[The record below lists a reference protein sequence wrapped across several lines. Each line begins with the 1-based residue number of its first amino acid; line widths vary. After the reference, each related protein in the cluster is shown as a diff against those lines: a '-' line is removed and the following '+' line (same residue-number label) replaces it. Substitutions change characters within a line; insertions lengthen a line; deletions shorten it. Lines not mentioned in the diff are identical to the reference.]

1 MNISLFS
8 NGVVRYVLILM
19 KFTSLA
25 CFVVCLMCFTSFA
38 NNTFGQKFLE
48 QSVTLKIKNQ
58 KLTDALQRIS
68 VENKV
73 KFAYSDNALK
83 PSYRVNLN
91 VSDKSIKE
99 VLNKVLTPF
108 NLDYKIIDDVV
119 VISERAE
126 AAAYTGSTLDA
137 AKAVKVQGRVLD
149 DANLPLPGVSVKFKG
164 TNIGTVTDV
173 NGNFVLNLPDAD
185 GILVFSFIGFNSKE
199 VPLNGQ
205 TTAINVQLIPVQNA
219 LNEVIVV
226 GYGTQKRVNVIGSVD
241 QISAKAIEGKPA
253 VNLTQALQGTSPNLI
268 IQQTS
273 NEPGAYQ
280 TINIRGVSTFGNN
293 NPLVVIDGITGG
305 DLNLLNPQDIE
316 SVSVLKDA
324 GSAAIYGSRAA
335 NGVILVTTK
344 KGSKNSAA
352 TLTYNGQ
359 GGVQVPHVG
368 YKPVHAFENA
378 ILRNE
383 AVVNAGLTPIY
394 SPEQIRQFQTQGDK
408 QWFLDAILQN
418 AVQQNH
424 NLSLS
429 GGNNT
434 TSYMVSAGVTDQ
446 RSNLVGPD
454 YGLRRYNYRMNLNT
468 EFGRL
473 KLTSI
478 LAYTRTEIKEHSF
491 NTGTLIVDAG
501 RTPTY
506 YDIKDDQGNYLTN
519 DVLAEFNPLGIL
531 EKGGYRKRDN
541 DNIFGNISAELGI
554 TKDLKVKG
562 VFGGTMLANHMFG
575 RVTQVNYL
583 PKGTYGSDRNTTDDN
598 NKNLFVNS
606 QFLAQY
612 TKIFAKD
619 HNVDVLVGV
628 ANESTTEQGN
638 YLRLKYTDPEL
649 GTPTTGTIVDASS
662 TATNLN
668 TNESSLNSLFGRA
681 SYSYKNK
688 YYGEFD
694 FRVDA
699 SSKFAKDHRNAFF
712 PSVTAGYRVT
722 EEDFMQDYRNNIG
735 DLKLR
740 ASYGILGNQ
749 NVNNYQYL
757 STIGP
762 VRNGNGAINNSVYGF
777 NNVPVGG
784 ANISFANPDIRW
796 ERAATLNLGVD
807 AGFLKNALTVS
818 LDYFNKVTR
827 DILLPPIV
835 PGTFGAGLPY
845 YNAGEVQNRGW
856 EVNINYRLKTGA
868 FNHSFA
874 FNVGDTKNKVLKLE
888 GGDQLNSYDEMQL
901 INKVGLP
908 IGSYVGLVR
917 DGYFQNLDDINNG
930 PKPAGLNVQP
940 GDNRYVDINKDGI
953 IDDNDKFV
961 LGNGFPRLTFGFT
974 YNMNFK
980 QFDFNLFLQGV
991 GKRSMFVRGEQV
1003 EPFHVNYSQVIYQHQ
1018 LDYWT
1023 PQNPDAR
1030 FPRLAASGSQSNE
1043 NNFRRGSDMYLFDGS
1058 YLRVKNVQIGYT
1070 LPSGVAK
1077 TIGMR
1082 KVRAYFTGQ
1091 NVLTFSGMKFLDP
1104 ESTELGGNVTAGGA
1118 NSGRSYP
1125 LPIYY
1130 GFGIDI
1136 TL

>member
-25 CFVVCLMCFTSFA
+25 CFVVCLMCFTAVA
-38 NNTFGQKFLE
+38 NNTYGQKFLE
-48 QSVTLKIKNQ
+48 QQVTLKLKNM
-58 KLTDALQRIS
+58 KLTDALEKIS
-68 VENKV
+68 ADKQV
-73 KFAYSDNALK
+73 KFAYADNLLK
-83 PSYRVNLN
+83 PSFRVDLN
-91 VSDKSIKE
+91 VTNKSIKE
-99 VLNKVLTPF
+99 VLDEVLTPF
-108 NLDYKIIDDVV
+108 SLGYRIIDDVV
-119 VISERAE
+119 VISDRAE
-126 AAAYTGSTLDA
+126 VITFAAVPRDA
-137 AKAVKVQGRVLD
+137 VKAIKVQGKVLD
-149 DANLPLPGVSVKFKG
+149 DTNLPLPGVSVKLKG
-164 TNIGTVTDV
+164 TNLGTVTDV
-173 NGNFVLNLPDAD
+173 NGNFVLDLPNAD
-185 GILVFSFIGFNSKE
+185 GTLVFSFIGFTTKE

-205 TTAINVQLIPVQNA
+205 TTGINVQLVPAQNS
-219 LNEVIVV
+219 LNEVVVV
-226 GYGTQKRVNVIGSVD
+226 GYGTQKRVNVIGAVD
-241 QISAKAIEGKPA
+241 QITSAAIEGKPA
-253 VNLTQALQGTSPNLI
+253 VNLAQALQGTSPNLI

-280 TINIRGVSTFGNN
+280 TINIRGVGTFGNN
-293 NPLVVIDGITGG
+293 NPLTVIDGITGG

-344 KGSKNSAA
+344 KGKKNAGA
-352 TLTYNGQ
+352 VLTYNGQ
-359 GGVQVPHVG
+359 AGLQVPHVG
-368 YKPVHAFENA
+368 YKPVHSFENA
-378 ILRNE
+378 ILRNQ

-394 SPEQIRQFQTQGDK
+394 SPEQIRQFQQQGDQ

-429 GGNNT
+429 GGSANST
-434 TSYMVSAGVTDQ
+434 YLVSAGVLDQ

-454 YGLRRYNYRMNLNT
+454 YGLRRYNYRMNLSS

-506 YDIKDDQGNYLTN
+506 YKIKDDQGNYLTN

-541 DNIFGNISAELGI
+541 DNIFGNLTAELGI
-554 TKDLKVKG
+554 TKDLKLKG
-562 VFGGTMLANHMFG
+562 VFGGTLLSNHMFG
-575 RVTQVNYL
+575 RVIQVNYL
-583 PKGTYGSDRNTTDDN
+583 PKGTYGSDRNTNDEN
-598 NKNLFVNS
+598 NKNLFINS

-612 TKIFAKD
+612 TKTFAKD

-628 ANESTTEQGN
+628 ANESTNNESN
-638 YLRLKYTDPEL
+638 YLRLKFTDPEL
-649 GTPTTGTIVDASS
+649 GTPITGTIIETSS
-662 TATNLN
+662 TGTNN
-668 TNESSLNSLFGRA
+668 NKSESSLNSVFGRA
-681 SYSYKNK
+681 SYSFKNK

-694 FRVDA
+694 FRLDA
-699 SSKFAKDHRNAFF
+699 SSKFAKNYRNAFF
-712 PSVTAGYRVT
+712 PSGTVGYRLT
-722 EEDFMQDYRNNIG
+722 EEDFMQNYRDKFG

-749 NVNNYQYL
+749 NVGDYQFLNTFGVSTDSFYSFNNLAQ
-757 STIGP
+757 STATIG
-762 VRNGNGAINNSVYGF
+762 
-777 NNVPVGG
+777 
-784 ANISFANPDIRW
+784 FANPNIRW
-796 ERAATLNLGVD
+796 ERAATFNVGVD
-807 AGFLKNALTVS
+807 ATFFKNALTVS
-818 LDYFNKVTR
+818 ADYFNKITR
-827 DILLPPIV
+827 DILLPPVV
-835 PGTFGAGLPY
+835 PGTFGAGLPD

-856 EVNINYRLKTGA
+856 ELNINYRLRTGA

-874 FNVGDTKNKVLKLE
+874 FNVADTKNKVLKLE
-888 GGDQLNSYDEMQL
+888 GGDQLKSYDEMQI

-974 YNMNFK
+974 YNVAVK
-980 QFDFNLFLQGV
+980 GFDLNLFLQGV

-1023 PQNPDAR
+1023 PQNPNAR
-1030 FPRLAASGSQSNE
+1030 YPRLAASGSQSNE

-1058 YLRVKNVQIGYT
+1058 YLRVKNIQIGYT
-1070 LPSGVAK
+1070 LPQGISK
-1077 TIGMR
+1077 KIGMK
-1082 KVRAYFTGQ
+1082 KVRTYLTGQ
-1091 NVLTFSGMKFLDP
+1091 NVLTFSGMKFIDP

-1136 TL
+1136 SL

>member
-25 CFVVCLMCFTSFA
+25 CFVVCLMCFTAVA
-38 NNTFGQKFLE
+38 NNTYGQKFLE
-48 QSVTLKIKNQ
+48 QQVTLKLKNM
-58 KLTDALQRIS
+58 KLTDALEKLSADKQ
-68 VENKV
+68 V
-73 KFAYSDNALK
+73 KFAYADNILK
-83 PSYRVNLN
+83 PSFRVDLN
-91 VSDKSIKE
+91 VTNKSIKE
-99 VLNKVLTPF
+99 VLNEVLTPF
-108 NLDYKIIDDVV
+108 NLGYRIIDDVV
-119 VISERAE
+119 VISDRAE
-126 AAAYTGSTLDA
+126 VATYTGLVKEA
-137 AKAVKVQGRVLD
+137 VKAIKVQGKVVD
-149 DANLPLPGVSVKFKG
+149 DTNLPLPGVSVKLKG
-164 TNIGTVTDV
+164 SSLGTVTDV
-173 NGNFVLNLPDAD
+173 NGNFVLDLPNAD
-185 GILVFSFIGFNSKE
+185 GILVFSFIGFTSKE

-205 TTAINVQLIPVQNA
+205 TTGINVQLVPAQNA

-226 GYGTQKRVNVIGSVD
+226 GYGTQKRVNVIGAVD
-241 QISAKAIEGKPA
+241 QITAAAIEGKPA

-293 NPLVVIDGITGG
+293 NPLTVIDGITGG

-316 SVSVLKDA
+316 SVSILKDA

-344 KGSKNSAA
+344 KGKKNAGA
-352 TLTYNGQ
+352 VLTYNGQ
-359 GGVQVPHVG
+359 AGVQVPHVG
-368 YKPVHAFENA
+368 YKPVHSYENA

-394 SPEQIRQFQTQGDK
+394 SPEQIRQFQQQGDN

-429 GGNNT
+429 GGSANST
-434 TSYMVSAGVTDQ
+434 YLVSAGVLDQ
-446 RSNLVGPD
+446 RNNLVGPD
-454 YGLRRYNYRMNLNT
+454 YGLRRYNYRMNLSSD
-468 EFGRL
+468 FGRL

-506 YDIKDDQGNYLTN
+506 YKIKDDQGNYLTN

-531 EKGGYRKRDN
+531 EKGGFRKRDN
-541 DNIFGNISAELGI
+541 DNIFGNLTAELGI
-554 TKDLKVKG
+554 TKDLKLKG
-562 VFGGTMLANHMFG
+562 VFGGTLLSNHMFG
-575 RVTQVNYL
+575 RVIQVNFS
-583 PKGTYGSDRNTTDDN
+583 PKGTYGSDRNTNDEN

-612 TKIFAKD
+612 TKTFAKN

-628 ANESTTEQGN
+628 ANESTNNESN
-638 YLRLKYTDPEL
+638 YLRLKFTDPEL
-649 GTPTTGTIVDASS
+649 GTPITGTIIETSS
-662 TATNLN
+662 TGTNN
-668 TNESSLNSLFGRA
+668 NKSESSLNSVFGRA
-681 SYSYKNK
+681 SYSFKNK

-694 FRVDA
+694 FRLDA
-699 SSKFAKDHRNAFF
+699 SSKFAKNYRNAFF
-712 PSVTAGYRVT
+712 PSGTVGYRIT
-722 EEDFMQDYRNNIG
+722 EEDFMQNYRDKFG

-749 NVNNYQYL
+749 NVGDYQFLNTFGVSTDSFYAFNNLAQ
-757 STIGP
+757 STATIG
-762 VRNGNGAINNSVYGF
+762 
-777 NNVPVGG
+777 
-784 ANISFANPDIRW
+784 FANPNIRW
-796 ERAATLNLGVD
+796 ERAATFNLGVD
-807 AGFLKNALTVS
+807 ATFFHNALTVS
-818 LDYFNKVTR
+818 ADYFNKITR
-827 DILLPPIV
+827 DILLPPVV
-835 PGTFGAGLPY
+835 PGVFGAGLPD

-856 EVNINYRLKTGA
+856 ELNINYRLRTGA

-874 FNVGDTKNKVLKLE
+874 FNIADTKNKVLKLE
-888 GGDQLNSYDEMQL
+888 GGDQLRSYDEMQI

-974 YNMNFK
+974 YNVAVK
-980 QFDFNLFLQGV
+980 GFDLNLFLQGV

-1023 PQNPDAR
+1023 PQNPNAR
-1030 FPRLAASGSQSNE
+1030 YPRLAASGSQSNE

-1070 LPSGVAK
+1070 LPQGISK
-1077 TIGMR
+1077 KIGMK
-1082 KVRAYFTGQ
+1082 KVRTYITGQ
-1091 NVLTFSGMKFLDP
+1091 NVLTFSGMKFIDP
-1104 ESTELGGNVTAGGA
+1104 ESTELRGNVTAGGA

-1136 TL
+1136 SL

>member
-25 CFVVCLMCFTSFA
+25 CFVVCLMCFTAVA
-38 NNTFGQKFLE
+38 NNTYGQKFLE
-48 QSVTLKIKNQ
+48 QQVTLKLKNM
-58 KLTDALQRIS
+58 KLTDALEKLSADKQ
-68 VENKV
+68 V
-73 KFAYSDNALK
+73 KFAYADNLLK
-83 PSYRVNLN
+83 PSFRVDLN
-91 VSDKSIKE
+91 VTNKSIKE
-99 VLNKVLTPF
+99 VLDEVLTPF
-108 NLDYKIIDDVV
+108 SLGYRIIDDVV
-119 VISERAE
+119 VISDRAE
-126 AAAYTGSTLDA
+126 VATYTGLTKEA
-137 AKAVKVQGRVLD
+137 VKAIKVQGKVLD
-149 DANLPLPGVSVKFKG
+149 DTNLPLPGVSVKLKG
-164 TNIGTVTDV
+164 SSLGTVTDV
-173 NGNFVLNLPDAD
+173 NGNFVLDLPNAD
-185 GILVFSFIGFNSKE
+185 GILVFSFIGFTSKE

-205 TTAINVQLIPVQNA
+205 TTGINVQLVPAQNA

-226 GYGTQKRVNVIGSVD
+226 GYGTQKRVNVIGAVD
-241 QISAKAIEGKPA
+241 QITAAAIEGKPA

-293 NPLVVIDGITGG
+293 NPLTVIDGITGG

-316 SVSVLKDA
+316 SVSILKDA

-344 KGSKNSAA
+344 KGKKNAGA
-352 TLTYNGQ
+352 VLTYNGQ
-359 GGVQVPHVG
+359 AGVQVPHVG
-368 YKPVHAFENA
+368 YKPVHSYENA

-394 SPEQIRQFQTQGDK
+394 SPEQIRQFQQQGDN

-429 GGNNT
+429 GGGA
-434 TSYMVSAGVTDQ
+434 TSTYLVSAGVMDQ
-446 RSNLVGPD
+446 RNNLVGPN
-454 YGLRRYNYRMNLNT
+454 YGLRRYNYRMNLSSD
-468 EFGRL
+468 FGRL

-506 YDIKDDQGNYLTN
+506 YKIKDDQGNFLTN

-541 DNIFGNISAELGI
+541 DNIFGNLTAELGI
-554 TKDLKVKG
+554 TKDLKIKG
-562 VFGGTMLANHMFG
+562 VFGGTLLSNHMFG
-575 RVTQVNYL
+575 RVIQVNFS
-583 PKGTYGSDRNTTDDN
+583 PKGTYGSDRNTNDEN
-598 NKNLFVNS
+598 NKNLFINS

-612 TKIFAKD
+612 TKTFAKD
-619 HNVDVLVGV
+619 HNVDVLIGV
-628 ANESTTEQGN
+628 ANESTNNESN
-638 YLRLKYTDPEL
+638 YLRLKFTDPEL
-649 GTPTTGTIVDASS
+649 GTPITGTIIETSS
-662 TATNLN
+662 TTTNSANGN
-668 TNESSLNSLFGRA
+668 TSNKIENSLNSVFGRA
-681 SYSYKNK
+681 SYSFKNK

-694 FRVDA
+694 FRLDA
-699 SSKFAKDHRNAFF
+699 SSKFAKNYRNAFF
-712 PSVTAGYRVT
+712 PSGTVGYRIT
-722 EEDFMQDYRNNIG
+722 EEDFMQNYRDKFG

-749 NVNNYQYL
+749 NVGEYQFL
-757 STIGP
+757 NTFGVSTD
-762 VRNGNGAINNSVYGF
+762 SFYSF
-777 NNVPVGG
+777 NNL
-784 ANISFANPDIRW
+784 AQSTATINFANPDIRW
-796 ERAATLNLGVD
+796 ERAATFNVGVD
-807 AGFLKNALTVS
+807 ATFFKNALTVS
-818 LDYFNKVTR
+818 ADYFNKITR
-827 DILLPPIV
+827 DILLPPVV
-835 PGTFGAGLPY
+835 PGTFGAGLPD

-856 EVNINYRLKTGA
+856 ELNINYRLRTGA

-874 FNVGDTKNKVLKLE
+874 FNVADTKNKVLKLE
-888 GGDQLNSYDEMQL
+888 GGDQLKSYDEMQI

-974 YNMNFK
+974 YNVAVK
-980 QFDFNLFLQGV
+980 GFDLNLFLQGV

-1030 FPRLAASGSQSNE
+1030 YPRLAASGSQSNE

-1058 YLRVKNVQIGYT
+1058 YLRVKNIQIGYT
-1070 LPSGVAK
+1070 LPQGISK
-1077 TIGMR
+1077 KIGMK
-1082 KVRAYFTGQ
+1082 KVRTYLTGQ
-1091 NVLTFSGMKFLDP
+1091 NVLTFSGMKFIDP

-1136 TL
+1136 SL

>member
-25 CFVVCLMCFTSFA
+25 CFVVCLMCFTAVA
-38 NNTFGQKFLE
+38 NNTYGQKFLE
-48 QSVTLKIKNQ
+48 QQVTLKLKNM
-58 KLTDALQRIS
+58 KLTDALEKLSADKQ
-68 VENKV
+68 V
-73 KFAYSDNALK
+73 KFAYADNLLK
-83 PSYRVNLN
+83 PSFRVDLN
-91 VSDKSIKE
+91 VTNKSIKE
-99 VLNKVLTPF
+99 VLDEVLTPF
-108 NLDYKIIDDVV
+108 SLGYRIIDDVV
-119 VISERAE
+119 VISDRAE
-126 AAAYTGSTLDA
+126 AATTYTGLSKEA
-137 AKAVKVQGRVLD
+137 VKAIKVQGKVLD
-149 DANLPLPGVSVKFKG
+149 DTNLPLPGVSVKLKG
-164 TNIGTVTDV
+164 TNLGTVTDV
-173 NGNFVLNLPDAD
+173 NGNFVLDLPNAD
-185 GILVFSFIGFNSKE
+185 GTLVFSFIGFTTKE

-205 TTAINVQLIPVQNA
+205 TTGINVQLVAAQNS
-219 LNEVIVV
+219 LNEVVVV
-226 GYGTQKRVNVIGSVD
+226 GYGTQKRVNVIGAVD
-241 QISAKAIEGKPA
+241 QITAAAIEGKPA

-293 NPLVVIDGITGG
+293 NPLTVIDGITGG

-344 KGSKNSAA
+344 KGKKNAGA
-352 TLTYNGQ
+352 VLTYNGQ
-359 GGVQVPHVG
+359 AGLQVPHVG
-368 YKPVHAFENA
+368 YKPVHSFENA
-378 ILRNE
+378 ILRNQ

-394 SPEQIRQFQTQGDK
+394 SPEQIRQFQQQGD
-408 QWFLDAILQN
+408 QPWFLDAILQN

-429 GGNNT
+429 GGSANST
-434 TSYMVSAGVTDQ
+434 YLVSAGVLDQ

-454 YGLRRYNYRMNLNT
+454 YGLRRYNYRMNLSS

-506 YDIKDDQGNYLTN
+506 YKIKDDQGNYLTN

-531 EKGGYRKRDN
+531 EKGGFRKRDN
-541 DNIFGNISAELGI
+541 DNIFGNLTAELGI
-554 TKDLKVKG
+554 TKDLKLKG
-562 VFGGTMLANHMFG
+562 VFGGTLLSNHMFG
-575 RVTQVNYL
+575 RVIQVNYL
-583 PKGTYGSDRNTTDDN
+583 PKGTYGSDRNTNDEN
-598 NKNLFVNS
+598 NKNLFINS

-612 TKIFAKD
+612 TKTFAKD

-628 ANESTTEQGN
+628 ANESTNNESN
-638 YLRLKYTDPEL
+638 YLRLKFTDPEL
-649 GTPTTGTIVDASS
+649 GTPITGTIIETSS
-662 TATNLN
+662 TGTNN
-668 TNESSLNSLFGRA
+668 NKSESSLNSVFGRA
-681 SYSYKNK
+681 SYSFKNK

-694 FRVDA
+694 FRLDA
-699 SSKFAKDHRNAFF
+699 SSKFAKNYRNAFF
-712 PSVTAGYRVT
+712 PSGTVGYRIT
-722 EEDFMQDYRNNIG
+722 EEDFMQNYRDKFG

-749 NVNNYQYL
+749 NVGDYQFLNTFGVSTDSFYSFNNLAQ
-757 STIGP
+757 STATIG
-762 VRNGNGAINNSVYGF
+762 
-777 NNVPVGG
+777 
-784 ANISFANPDIRW
+784 FANPNIRW
-796 ERAATLNLGVD
+796 ERAATFNVGVD
-807 AGFLKNALTVS
+807 ATFFKNALTVS
-818 LDYFNKVTR
+818 ADYFNKITR
-827 DILLPPIV
+827 DILLPPVV
-835 PGTFGAGLPY
+835 PGTFGAGLPD

-856 EVNINYRLKTGA
+856 ELNINYRLRTGA

-874 FNVGDTKNKVLKLE
+874 FNVADTKNKVLKLE
-888 GGDQLNSYDEMQL
+888 GGDQLKSYDEMQI

-930 PKPAGLNVQP
+930 PKPAGLNIQP

-974 YNMNFK
+974 YNVAVK
-980 QFDFNLFLQGV
+980 GFDLNLFLQGV

-1023 PQNPDAR
+1023 PQNPNAR
-1030 FPRLAASGSQSNE
+1030 YPRLAASGSQSNE

-1058 YLRVKNVQIGYT
+1058 YLRVKNIQIGYT
-1070 LPSGVAK
+1070 LPQGISK
-1077 TIGMR
+1077 KIGMK
-1082 KVRAYFTGQ
+1082 KVRTYLTGQ
-1091 NVLTFSGMKFLDP
+1091 NVLTFSGMKFIDP

-1136 TL
+1136 SL